1 MKRKLQPSI
10 RKLFIVVLGMALFL
24 AASDGLDAAAYAQG
38 RFDAVE
44 VQVSHVQGNV
54 YMLVGAGG
62 NVTVQIGDDGVLLVD
77 TQFGPMA
84 PKIMAAIREL
94 SDRPI
99 RYIINTHVHGDHA
112 GGNEALATP
121 DGATIVGHENVI
133 KVMSS
138 EPSGTPNDRF
148 IVGRGFWP
156 TETYTDR
163 KTIHFNGEDID
174 ILHIPAAHSTGDSI
188 VFFKGSNVISG
199 GDVFAITRYPI
210 VDFDGG
216 GRVQGTIAGLD
227 RIVALSSPMNSES
240 RTYVVPGHG
249 RLCDR
254 DDVIK
259 YRDMSNILRYRVQNM
274 IDQGMTLEQVKA
286 AEPTREYEPLY
297 GATSGL
303 GATESFIE
311 DLYSSLTA
319 ED

>member
-1 MKRKLQPSI
+1 MKVKLQPVI
-10 RKLFIVVLGMALFL
+10 GPLFAVALVIV
-24 AASDGLDAAAYAQG
+24 GLLVGSGELNPAYAQG

-44 VQVSHVQGNV
+44 VQVKHVQGNV
-54 YMLVGAGG
+54 YMMVGAGG
-62 NVTVQIGDDGVLLVD
+62 NVTVQIGDDGVLVVD
-77 TQFGPMA
+77 TQFAPMA

-94 SDRPI
+94 SDKPI

-121 DGATIVGHENVI
+121 SGATIVGHENVI

-148 IVGRGFWP
+148 IVGEGFWP
-156 TETYTDR
+156 TETYTDQM
-163 KTIHFNGEDID
+163 TIQFNGEDID
-174 ILHIPAAHSTGDSI
+174 IIHIPAAHSTGDSI

-199 GDVFAITRYPI
+199 GDVFAITRYPV

-216 GRVQGTIAGLD
+216 GRVQGMIAGLD
-227 RIVALSSPMNSES
+227 RIIALSNPLNGES

-254 DDVIK
+254 EDVIK
-259 YRDMSNILRYRVQNM
+259 YRDMSVLLRYRVQDM
-274 IDQGMTLEQVKA
+274 ISQGMTLEQVKA
-286 AEPTREYEPLY
+286 AAPTREYEPMY

-319 ED
+319 QD

>member
-1 MKRKLQPSI
+1 MKRNLRGSI
-10 RKLFIVVLGMALFL
+10 LRLCVVACGLAVFLGSTRDL
-24 AASDGLDAAAYAQG
+24 ASAYAQG
-38 RFDAVE
+38 RNFDAVE
-44 VQVSHVQGNV
+44 VQVTRVQGNV

-62 NVTVQIGDDGVLLVD
+62 NVTIQVGDDGVLLVD
-77 TQFGPMA
+77 TQFAPIA
-84 PKIMAAIREL
+84 PKILAAVREL
-94 SDRPI
+94 SDKPI

-112 GGNEALATP
+112 GGNEALAAP
-121 DGATIVGHENVI
+121 SGATIIGHENVV

-138 EPSGTPNDRF
+138 ERSGTPNDRF

-174 ILHIPAAHSTGDSI
+174 IIHIPAAHSTGDSI

-216 GRVQGTIAGLD
+216 GRVQGMIAGLD
-227 RIVALSSPMNSES
+227 QIVALSNPINADS

-254 DDVIK
+254 EDVIK
-259 YRDMSNILRYRVQNM
+259 YRDMSIVLRYRVQDM
-274 IDQGMTLEQVKA
+274 IRQGMTLEQVKA
-286 AEPTREYEPLY
+286 ARPTREYEPLY

-303 GATESFIE
+303 GATDSFIE
-311 DLYSSLTA
+311 DLYYSLTA
-319 ED
+319 RD